1 MQVSNRKHI
10 VVIII
15 LAIGCLL
22 ALKIET
28 TSIATVFD
36 IDLSKIPEKLGS
48 WQSED
53 IELPDYVYEI
63 LETKNVLSRRYQD
76 GQDFLDLT
84 IVYSGNNRQSFHP
97 PEICY
102 LGGGV
107 ELTAKAKEDIQLKE
121 GSILKTNKLTMIYS
135 EEGIIKAWYWFLV
148 GDRFVDSFLKQQLYF
163 VLDILANRKLQGA
176 LIRVSIRG
184 ESQDLE
190 DKAKSFISSITPYLK
205 ETF

>member
-1 MQVSNRKHI
+1 MQISRRKHI
-10 VVIII
+10 VVIVI
-15 LAIGCLL
+15 LVLSCLL
-22 ALKIET
+22 AFKIET
-28 TSIATVFD
+28 TNIKTVFD
-36 IDLSKIPEKLGS
+36 IDLSKIPTKLGV
-48 WQSED
+48 WQAED

-76 GQDFLDLT
+76 GQDSLELT

-102 LGGGV
+102 VGGGV
-107 ELTAKAKEDIQLKE
+107 EITAKGKEDIPLKE
-121 GSILKTNKLTMIYS
+121 NSSLKTNKLTMIYP
-135 EEGIIKAWYWFLV
+135 EGTIKAWYWFLV

-176 LIRVSIRG
+176 LIRVSMRG

-190 DKAKSFISSITPYLK
+190 DKVKSFISSITPYLK
-205 ETF
+205 EAF